1 MSSMTASGT
10 GGGSRSLILTAMIFA
25 VAMTFIDQTIV
36 SIAAPTIQHDLGLS
50 ASGIQW
56 AINAYLLT
64 LAALFAFGGRLA
76 DTHGHRKMVVLGV
89 ILFAGASALCGA
101 TPRGGAAEAWLV
113 AFRALQGAGGAI
125 MFPAAIAIVVATFD
139 LRSRGRALALFFGI
153 AGALTAIGPIAGGYL
168 IEWTWR
174 AIFWINI
181 PVALI
186 ALALIAISRPPNE
199 SRPAPMDHRGLVLVA
214 AGVGLSVF
222 GFQQSALW
230 GWGNPA
236 IWVSIAVGVVLLVM
250 FSTVEH
256 RTESP
261 LINVRIFGNRTF
273 TVENVILGLAM
284 MAFIPVFF
292 FASVYGQIAL
302 AEKATTSSLLILY
315 FFLGFVVC
323 AQIGGRMLD
332 RIGAKRPVVL
342 GSAAAAVGFALWAG
356 KVTDLHAGTQVI
368 YIVMAGAGMGLML
381 GQANTDAINRA
392 SRYSYGEATGIT
404 QTVRNYGA
412 SLGFAILGT
421 ILITRFRSA
430 VTSSLTARGLSG
442 PAASAE
448 AAKIA
453 QLQGGNGSI
462 AAIPQFIRADFAVAT
477 RDVLYGMTIVMAVT
491 AVVALRGLR
500 RGVQQ
505 EPEQADARVGAA
517 LPGEGPAGRLIRL
530 SAEEPCHVGGVGVQ
544 GCPGAGVQRGERCE
558 HDLAAGYGPGRH
570 GPAAGQRERPEQSAR
585 RDDAPVRADD
595 RVPGGP
601 AEQQRVERAQQPRR
615 RQRGSRVPRAR
626 RQPGQPVGSLHRAAP
641 GQAEPGIPKP
651 DARPQGEVAVG
662 RRGMPGEV
670 TPGQLTQRHLAA
682 DHRRRSAQPVPGQ
695 HERLVPPGHR
705 APHDQALDAG
715 QRQDVHHRLAFGPHS
730 GGRDPLA
737 QLRPGQRAV
746 GGQRLPH
753 GRHRALRVVRRHAL
767 LRQPA
772 GVAGAQLRCGQR
784 MQPPVVLGADQVQ
797 GAPVQPADD
806 QRAPREG
813 GVDVRG
819 GQSR

>member
-1 MSSMTASGT
+1 MTFAPST
-10 GGGSRSLILTAMIFA
+10 GGGSKSLVLTAMIFA

-50 ASGIQW
+50 SSGMQW

-89 ILFAGASALCGA
+89 IIFAGASALCGA
-101 TPRGGAAEAWLV
+101 TPSGGAAEAWLV

-125 MFPAAIAIVVATFD
+125 MFPAAIAIVVVTFD

-186 ALALIAISRPPNE
+186 ALALIAISKPASE
-199 SRPAPMDHRGLVLVA
+199 SRPAPMDYRGLALIIG
-214 AGVGLSVF
+214 GVGLSVF

-236 IWVSIAVGVVLLVM
+236 IWASIAAGVVLLVV
-250 FSTVEH
+250 FYFVER
-256 RTESP
+256 RTASP

-273 TVENVILGLAM
+273 TVENLILGLAM

-292 FASVYGQIAL
+292 FASIYGQVAL

-332 RIGAKRPVVL
+332 RTGAKRPVVAGCVL
-342 GSAAAAVGFALWAG
+342 AAAGFGLWAG
-356 KVTDLHAGTQVI
+356 HATTLRAGAQVI
-368 YIVMAGAGMGLML
+368 WIVMAGAGMGLML

-430 VTSSLTARGLSG
+430 ITSSLTARGLPG
-442 PAASAE
+442 PAATAE

-453 QLQGGNGSI
+453 QLQGGSGNP
-462 AAIPQFIRADFAVAT
+462 AAIPAFIRADFAVAT
-477 RDVLYGMTIVMAVT
+477 REVLYGMTIVMAVA
-491 AVVALRGLR
+491 AVIALRGLR
-500 RGVQQ
+500 RGVQ
-505 EPEQADARVGAA
+505 EETVEAA
-517 LPGEGPAGRLIRL
+517 EDFSSRLPGED
-530 SAEEPCHVGGVGVQ
+530 
-544 GCPGAGVQRGERCE
+544 PG
-558 HDLAAGYGPGRH
+558 
-570 GPAAGQRERPEQSAR
+570 
-585 RDDAPVRADD
+585 
-595 RVPGGP
+595 
-601 AEQQRVERAQQPRR
+601 
-615 RQRGSRVPRAR
+615 
-626 RQPGQPVGSLHRAAP
+626 
-641 GQAEPGIPKP
+641 
-651 DARPQGEVAVG
+651 
-662 RRGMPGEV
+662 
-670 TPGQLTQRHLAA
+670 TN
-682 DHRRRSAQPVPGQ
+682 
-695 HERLVPPGHR
+695 
-705 APHDQALDAG
+705 
-715 QRQDVHHRLAFGPHS
+715 
-730 GGRDPLA
+730 RDPA
-737 QLRPGQRAV
+737 WR
-746 GGQRLPH
+746 
-753 GRHRALRVVRRHAL
+753 
-767 LRQPA
+767 
-772 GVAGAQLRCGQR
+772 
-784 MQPPVVLGADQVQ
+784 
-797 GAPVQPADD
+797 
-806 QRAPREG
+806 
-813 GVDVRG
+813 
-819 GQSR
+819 